1 MGLAPGLEVLP
12 VASCGVGIVDHL
24 GATISDSIRHIYR
37 IRPRQHWRQHRIL
50 YLDIS
55 AKETN
60 GIPAKVVSVAHRH
73 RWNQSVENDR
83 NYETTALPTFGPFLL
98 QPFAKVQLTD
108 SY

>member
-1 MGLAPGLEVLP
+1 MRATLVQRFQTRFVSWYRVRPQQ
-12 VASCGVGIVDHL
+12 HL
-24 GATISDSIRHIYR
+24 S
-37 IRPRQHWRQHRIL
+37 QHRSL

-60 GIPAKVVSVAHRH
+60 SAPAKVVSMAHRH
-73 RWNQSVENDR
+73 GWNQSVENDR
-83 NYETTALPTFGPFLL
+83 NYETTALSTFGPFLL